1 MTSMLSILYAVL
13 LVGLLLCA
21 LVGILSFIV
30 EDIGRLRRGERVRPL
45 LKQLGMVE
53 RRGGK
58 EQVRCR
64 TCRP

>member
-30 EDIGRLRRGERVRPL
+30 EDIGRLRRGGRVRPL
-45 LKQLGMVE
+45 LEQLGMVE
-53 RRGGK
+53 RKGRK
-58 EQVRCR
+58 E
-64 TCRP
+64 